1 MATRVR
7 LTRLQHHR
15 SRPAPPRPSRPK
27 RPPASG
33 FDREYWLAHCEG
45 FRVDAEGGRL
55 GFVEAVHAD
64 AWRDEPLLV
73 VRAGRLGRRLL
84 HVPASEVA
92 FIVPRAERIW
102 LASPVRIAGSEAA

>member
-1 MATRVR
+1 MATRTR

-15 SRPAPPRPSRPK
+15 PRPAPRPPSRPAKPPT
-27 RPPASG
+27 SG

-45 FRVDAEGGRL
+45 FRVDTQGGRL
-55 GFVEAVHAD
+55 GFVEAVRAE

-73 VRAGRLGRRLL
+73 VRAGRFGRRLL

-102 LASPVRIAGSEAA
+102 LASSVRIAGSEAA

>member
-1 MATRVR
+1 MATRAR
-7 LTRLQHHR
+7 LTRLPNPHPR
-15 SRPAPPRPSRPK
+15 SAPPRRPRPA
-27 RPPASG
+27 RPPAGG

-45 FRVDAEGGRL
+45 FRVDTQQGRL
-55 GFVEAVHAD
+55 GFVEAVRTD
-64 AWRDEPLLV
+64 AWREEPLLV

-102 LASPVRIAGSEAA
+102 LASSVRISGSEAA